1 MNARMG
7 GVYLFA
13 ILPTWTLHVVFCCDG
28 VISVTDSWETAS
40 VRRATSRKV
49 LEEMKLNDRKMS
61 ASLVVAISFS
71 LSLSCSLLVSSIFF
85 SSFVM
90 LILIAAFIY
99 LIISIVRRLNLV
111 HCQRDQMKSS
121 QSVQSS
127 PFSVER
133 FVSQTRI
140 TLQATTRLEN
150 AFAQRRRQRI
160 CIAFIYLAHL
170 RWYSS
175 RTNRRSKRQREWN
188 EEKSQ
193 NT

>member
-71 LSLSCSLLVSSIFF
+71 LSFLFSSCVVFFF

-170 RWYSS
+170 R
-175 RTNRRSKRQREWN
+175 
-188 EEKSQ
+188 
-193 NT
+193 